1 MEKKSAKETLKA
13 FWKKFWY
20 IVWEDESLLG
30 WIISLIFAFLIIK
43 FIFFPGLALVFGASM
58 PLVVVESSSM
68 HHPGNFIANYFQ
80 SDSLFHEWWQQSG
93 KWYEDINI
101 DEQQAEKWSLKNG
114 LEIGDVIVVWR
125 VGELKIGDIIVFEAN
140 QKYPIIHRIINIS
153 EVNGRKVY
161 STKGD
166 NNMGQLFVEQRIPED
181 SIIGKAVF
189 RIPLIGWVKL
199 VFVKMLDLVR

>member
-1 MEKKSAKETLKA
+1 MAEEGFKEKLRA

-30 WIISLIFAFLIIK
+30 WIISLIFAFLVIK

-68 HHPGNFIANYFQ
+68 HHPGNLISNYFQ
-80 SDSLFHEWWQQSG
+80 SDALFEQWWQVSG
-93 KWYEDINI
+93 KWYEDISI
-101 DEQQAEKWSLKNG
+101 DKQQAEKWPLKNG

-125 VGELKIGDIIVFEAN
+125 AGNPEIGDIIVFEAN
-140 QKYPIIHRIINIS
+140 QQYPIIHRIVNIS
-153 EVNGRKVY
+153 EVNGRPVY

-166 NNMGQLFVEQRIPED
+166 NNIGQLFVEQRIPED
-181 SIIGKAVF
+181 AIIGKAIF
-189 RIPLIGWVKL
+189 RIPVIGWVKL